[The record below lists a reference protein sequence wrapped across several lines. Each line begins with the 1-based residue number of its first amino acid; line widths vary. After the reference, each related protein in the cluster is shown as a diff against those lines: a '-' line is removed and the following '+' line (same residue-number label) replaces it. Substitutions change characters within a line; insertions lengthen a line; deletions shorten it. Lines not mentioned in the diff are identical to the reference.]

1 MKNYSQII
9 RHSGNASL
17 FDILDV
23 SVTGSL
29 TGTPIHIHAEGL
41 RGTGK
46 TTIIRA
52 YKEVLP
58 KINRIKGC
66 LYNCDP
72 SNPHCPEHYNLTSE
86 EIEKIGVERINM
98 PFLEISP
105 SAKKGSVVGSID
117 LKKISSKES
126 PEAALLLGTIPK
138 AHRGIVFI
146 DEINRIADTSPEI
159 VDLLLDAMGT
169 KPGRIQ
175 IEEAGLPVTE
185 IPVQVSIWAASNP
198 DEDPGPLENIR
209 RQLSDRFDF
218 TVNVER
224 PLDTY
229 VINRIFSD
237 EVLNVVNTATIQKTK
252 EFLEAEK
259 NINRFKPT
267 QEIRDL
273 LASLYVNYGIESL
286 RYVEAALLGTKIRGA
301 LLKRNPNIEDVIFI
315 TRYALRHR
323 VEMKDLNNILQNLE
337 EKKSLIKKDSISVE
351 TSIQN
356 ENKLPDSTKVSE
368 INEHK
373 NKNSRTFSFD
383 FLKKLLQRFVPNAE
397 SAKSSNTSS
406 TAPNPS
412 IKAPPQ
418 KALPMDKLKIT
429 EYVKTE
435 EDLIK

>member
-9 RHSGNASL
+9 RHSGNAPL

-72 SNPHCPEHYNLTSE
+72 SNPHCPEHRNLTSE
-86 EIEKIGVERINM
+86 EIGEIGVERINM

-138 AHRGIVFI
+138 AHRGIIFI

-159 VDLLLDAMGT
+159 VDLLLDVMGT

-185 IPVQVSIWAASNP
+185 IPVQVSVWAASNP

-218 TVNVER
+218 SVNVER

-237 EVLNVVNTATIQKTK
+237 EVSSDGHTARARKTK

-286 RYVEAALLGTKIRGA
+286 RYIEAALLGTKIRGA

-323 VEMKDLNNILQNLE
+323 VEMKDLNNILKNLE
-337 EKKSLIKKDSISVE
+337 EKKSLIKKDLISVE
-351 TSIQN
+351 TSTQN
-356 ENKLPDSTKVSE
+356 ENKLPASSKVSE
-368 INEHK
+368 INENK
-373 NKNSRTFSFD
+373 KKNSKTFSFNV
-383 FLKKLLQRFVPNAE
+383 LKKLLQRFVPNIE
-397 SAKSSNTSS
+397 SAKSATTSS
-406 TAPNPS
+406 TTSDPS
-412 IKAPPQ
+412 VKAPPQ

>member
-9 RHSGNASL
+9 KHSGNASL

-58 KINRIKGC
+58 KIDRIKGC

-72 SNPHCPEHYNLTSE
+72 SNPHCPEHCNLTSE

-159 VDLLLDAMGT
+159 VDLLLDVMGT

-185 IPVQVSIWAASNP
+185 IPVQVSVWAASNP

-237 EVLNVVNTATIQKTK
+237 EVPSVVNTATTQKTK

-259 NINRFKPT
+259 NINRFRPT

-273 LASLYVNYGIESL
+273 LASLYVNYDIESL
-286 RYVEAALLGTKIRGA
+286 RYIEAALLGTKIRGA

-323 VEMKDLNNILQNLE
+323 VEMKDLNNILKNLE
-337 EKKSLIKKDSISVE
+337 EKKSLIKKDLISIE
-351 TSIQN
+351 TSTQN
-356 ENKLPDSTKVSE
+356 ENKLPASTKVSE
-368 INEHK
+368 IIENK
-373 NKNSRTFSFD
+373 NKNSKTFSFD
-383 FLKKLLQRFVPNAE
+383 FLRKFLQRFVPNIE
-397 SAKSSNTSS
+397 SAKSANTSS
-406 TAPNPS
+406 ATSDPG
-412 IKAPPQ
+412 IKAPPL
-418 KALPMDKLKIT
+418 KALSMDKLKIT

>member
-323 VEMKDLNNILQNLE
+323 VEMKELNNILQNLE

>member
-224 PLDTY
+224 PLDTC

-252 EFLEAEK
+252 EFLEAKK

-368 INEHK
+368 INENK
-373 NKNSRTFSFD
+373 NKNSKTFSFD